1 MPHGYRSTA
10 LSIYLFACGAAG
22 VHRLAPATSVT
33 FRNAT
38 IDRPISQPFVR
49 NDLGPAWFFP
59 SRTRCINYVLSF
71 TCLSTQLLVLAIKWT
86 IYFSGRWNSHRDML
100 VEFDPRGVAGIAVDA
115 SGSVYFADNYTNR
128 TRKGLHGGN
137 HHHDF
142 RNGVPRIFPDVE
154 TGTRTPNSSR
164 TASFWM
170 QQAISTSLTRATTGP
185 GESFR
190 IVDKDLQ
197 ELERQA
203 RACGRE
209 VVP

>member
-128 TRKGLHGGN
+128 TRKGLLGGN

-142 RNGVPRIFPDVE
+142 RERSAPH
-154 TGTRTPNSSR
+154 
-164 TASFWM
+164 
-170 QQAISTSLTRATTGP
+170 ISGRGDRDANAQLEPYSIVLDAAGNFYVADQSNDRAR
-185 GESFR
+185 R
-190 IVDKDLQ
+190 IVSN
-197 ELERQA
+197 R
-203 RACGRE
+203 R
-209 VVP
+209 